1 MSLQHEKS
9 NDEYGKWYA
18 LLKYITSVILMQ

>member
-9 NDEYGKWYA
+9 NDEYGKWDA
-18 LLKYITSVILMQ
+18 LLKYITRVISMQ